1 MYVTALYFFPSPTT
15 IIFWY
20 NTHDPTQLHQRYLHC
35 TYFDMNEDQFD
46 LIGLHTY
53 IRYPQKEDVN
63 DSKAGR
69 D

>member
-20 NTHDPTQLHQRYLHC
+20 NTHDPIQLHQRYLHC
-35 TYFDMNEDQFD
+35 TYIDMNEDQFD
-46 LIGLHTY
+46 LHTY
-53 IRYPQKEDVN
+53 VGYTQQKDVN